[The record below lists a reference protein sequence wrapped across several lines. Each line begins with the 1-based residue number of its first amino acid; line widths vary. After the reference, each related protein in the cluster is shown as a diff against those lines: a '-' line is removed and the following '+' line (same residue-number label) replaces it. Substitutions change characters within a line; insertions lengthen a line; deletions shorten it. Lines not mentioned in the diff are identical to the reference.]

1 MKDNKQNIFTELTNS
16 IKSKL
21 YDFHYSPFMS
31 SFVISWIILNHKYL
45 IIVFSKEKLELK
57 LEMLNKYQFETIYG
71 CTSSFIIPILIA
83 LFYVFFYP
91 LIAFIFYKVTL
102 IYQEMMRSE
111 KHKIE
116 NKTLITKEE
125 KEILINELSEL
136 KNESIKIREKYVI
149 SEKEYNANIRK
160 KDEEINQLTRELE
173 DCKMLNFGVERNEL

>member
-1 MKDNKQNIFTELTNS
+1 MKENKQNIFSELTNS

-31 SFVISWIILNHKYL
+31 SFIISWIIINHKYL
-45 IIVFSKEKLELK
+45 LILFSKEKLELK
-57 LEMLNKYQFETIYG
+57 LEMLNKYQFEIIYG
-71 CTSSFIIPILIA
+71 YTTYFIIPIVIA
-83 LFYVFFYP
+83 LFYVFLYP

-116 NKTLITKEE
+116 NKTLITLEE

-136 KNESIKIREKYVI
+136 KNDSNKILEKYVI
-149 SEKEYNANIRK
+149 SEKEYQQNIRQR
-160 KDEEINQLTRELE
+160 DEQINQLKKQLE
-173 DCKMLNFGVERNEL
+173 EKKILIGEK